1 MKEQIILF
9 FTAGIGTLGFAFYF
23 HIKARNIGMA
33 IVGAL
38 ISFIAYVIVMKQTNH
53 NFLASMI
60 ASMIVAAWSEILA
73 RVMKAPTNI
82 FLITGIIPLLP
93 GGALYYTMNALIEE
107 NRGDF
112 VRNGMITITST
123 LGIATGI
130 VIASVFV
137 VYFINRTKEWKNRNV
152 L

>member
-1 MKEQIILF
+1 
-9 FTAGIGTLGFAFYF
+9 
-23 HIKARNIGMA
+23 
-33 IVGAL
+33 
-38 ISFIAYVIVMKQTNH
+38 
-53 NFLASMI
+53 MI

-73 RVMKAPTNI
+73 RIMKAPTNI

-93 GGALYYTMNALIEE
+93 GGALYYTMNALLEE
-107 NRGDF
+107 NRGEF
-112 VRNGMITITST
+112 LRNGTSTITST

-137 VYFINRTKEWKNRNV
+137 VYFINRTTEWKNRNV